1 MPSMANITV
10 KAANGTTDVVYTA
23 MAPSSGDGV
32 PAVWRNEAGGSATAF
47 KASFSLSSRYNGPKT
62 ARRLN
67 GVFDLPQTATD
78 TTTSLVSVINRIP
91 VSFSIA
97 LPVSCPQS
105 VIDEAVHQVTNLLAS
120 TLVRDALK
128 SGYSPT

>member
-32 PAVWRNEAGGSATAF
+32 AAVWRNEAAGAATAF
-47 KASFSLSSRYNGPKT
+47 KPSFSLVSKFNGNKT

-67 GVFDLPQTATD
+67 ATYYMPQTATD
-78 TTTSLVSVINRIP
+78 STTGLTRVVNSIP
-91 VSFSIA
+91 ITFSCA
-97 LPVSCPQS
+97 LPIEVPQTN
-105 VIDEAVHQVTNLLAS
+105 IDEAVHQLTNLLSS

-128 SGYSPT
+128 AGYAPS

>member
-32 PAVWRNEAGGSATAF
+32 AAVWRNEAAGSAAAF
-47 KASFSLSSRYNGPKT
+47 KPSFSLVSKYNGNKT
-62 ARRLN
+62 ARRMN
-67 GVFDLPQTATD
+67 ATYYMPQTATD
-78 TTTSLVSVINRIP
+78 TTTSLTSVVNSVPIT
-91 VSFSIA
+91 FSVA
-97 LPVSCPQS
+97 LPLEVPQT
-105 VIDEAVHQVTNLLAS
+105 VIDEAVHQLTNLLAS

-128 SGYSPT
+128 AGFAPT

>member
-32 PAVWRNEAGGSATAF
+32 AAIWRNEAAGTATAF
-47 KASFSLSSRYNGPKT
+47 KPTFSLVSKSNGNKT
-62 ARRLN
+62 ARRVN
-67 GVFDLPQTATD
+67 ATYYMPQTATD
-78 TTTSLVSVINRIP
+78 STTGLTRVVNSIP
-91 VSFSIA
+91 ITFSAA
-97 LPVSCPQS
+97 LPVEVPQTN
-105 VIDEAVHQVTNLLAS
+105 IDEAVHQLTNLLSS

-128 SGYSPT
+128 AGFAPT

>member
-1 MPSMANITV
+1 MPTMANITV

-32 PAVWRNEAGGSATAF
+32 AAVWRNEAAGAATAF
-47 KASFSLSSRYNGPKT
+47 KPSFSLVSKFNGNKT

-67 GVFDLPQTATD
+67 ATYYMPQTATD
-78 TTTSLVSVINRIP
+78 STTGLTRVVNSIP
-91 VSFSIA
+91 ILFSIA
-97 LPVSCPQS
+97 LPVEVPQTN
-105 VIDEAVHQVTNLLAS
+105 VDEAVHQLTNLLSS

-128 SGYSPT
+128 AGYAPS